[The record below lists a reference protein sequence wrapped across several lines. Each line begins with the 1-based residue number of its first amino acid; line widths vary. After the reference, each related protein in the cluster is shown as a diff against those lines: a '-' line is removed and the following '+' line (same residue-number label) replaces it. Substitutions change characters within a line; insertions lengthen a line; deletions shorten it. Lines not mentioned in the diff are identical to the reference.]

1 MGGGGWGG
9 VCEREKER
17 MNNRKKAVM
26 RSNKPEYGETCDYVC
41 MSGAWGL
48 HEDFSRM
55 GRRGGAGALR
65 ASFVILRYSDLMCK

>member
-1 MGGGGWGG
+1 MGG

-17 MNNRKKAVM
+17 LNNRKKAVM

-55 GRRGGAGALR
+55 GRRGGGMDRQDGGESSKHWGLL
-65 ASFVILRYSDLMCK
+65 VEVV